1 MWEKLNT
8 ILTRWEKKGFKI
20 ANKAHQY
27 TVNMLLL
34 AFGYGAYTIFNDY
47 NDMFREA
54 RDLDEEDF
62 LAELEE

>member
-1 MWEKLNT
+1 M
-8 ILTRWEKKGFKI
+8 RWEKKGFKI

-62 LAELEE
+62 L